1 MVLVPTGVTLIT
13 SNSREVLTRP
23 LTEREW
29 LENPTG
35 LSNRKRSNRKRS
47 KFTPQNTNDG
57 RRNMAE
63 YTEGNMAQTQAVSP
77 DPAALAAELRPLL
90 ARNAAQAER
99 ERRLPQENVEALEGA
114 NLFKL
119 MTPQRW
125 RGYGVPLA
133 TALSTFAE
141 LAKGCASSS
150 WVAMIIS
157 TSMWFASLLPDRGQE
172 EIFANP
178 AGLRVCSPFSPTA
191 MGQRVE
197 GGMRISGKF
206 PFASGCWHSS
216 WAALGFQAEDDA
228 HNVVD
233 QVFGFVPIS
242 EIEIEDTWFVAG
254 MCGTGSNTL
263 VAKDLF
269 IPDHRILSFRHALNG
284 DYPHRRHSG
293 ERSDR
298 WAFAPIFPLNLLGPV
313 VGIARSLLEAVI
325 DGTHKRPIT
334 FTTYSRQADAAVV
347 QHQMAE
353 SALKIDGAWL
363 HTMRA
368 ASDMDE
374 AAGSGRQL
382 DYVTRARIRGECGY
396 AAKLVRDAV
405 DALVSVSGASSFAEA
420 NPIQRMWRDASVATR
435 HAALATTDLEIYG
448 RALLGVE
455 GNITPA
461 I

>member
-1 MVLVPTGVTLIT
+1 
-13 SNSREVLTRP
+13 
-23 LTEREW
+23 
-29 LENPTG
+29 
-35 LSNRKRSNRKRS
+35 
-47 KFTPQNTNDG
+47 
-57 RRNMAE
+57 MAE
-63 YTEGNMAQTQAVSP
+63 TQTVSP
-77 DPAALAAELRPLL
+77 DPVALAAELRPLF

-99 ERRLPQENVEALEGA
+99 DRRLPQENIEALEGA

-119 MTPQRW
+119 MTPRRW
-125 RGYGVPLA
+125 GGYGVPLA
-133 TALSTFAE
+133 TALGTFAE
-141 LAKGCASSS
+141 LGRGCASTS
-150 WVAMIIS
+150 WVTMIIS
-157 TSMWFASLLPDRGQE
+157 ASTWFASLLPDRGQE

-178 AGLRVCSPFSPTA
+178 AGVRVCSPISPTA
-191 MGQRVE
+191 KGQRVD
-197 GGMRISGKF
+197 GGLRVSGKF

-216 WAALGFQAEDDA
+216 WAALGFQVEDDA

-242 EIEIEDTWFVAG
+242 EIEIEETWFVAG

-269 IPDHRILSFRHALNG
+269 IPDHRILSFRNLMSG

-293 ERSDR
+293 EPSDR
-298 WAFAPIFPLNLLGPV
+298 WSFSPLLPLNLLGTV

-325 DGTHKRPIT
+325 DGTQKRPIT
-334 FTTYSRQADAAVV
+334 FTTYSRQADAAVL

-363 HTMRA
+363 HTMRS
-368 ASDMDE
+368 ASDVDE
-374 AAGSGRQL
+374 AAGAGRQL
-382 DYVTRARIRGECGY
+382 EYAARARIRGECGY

-405 DALVSVSGASSFAEA
+405 DALVSVGGASSFADT

-435 HAALATTDLEIYG
+435 HAALATTNLEIYG

-455 GNITPA
+455 GNISPG

>member
-1 MVLVPTGVTLIT
+1 MVAKIAMCYAAV
-13 SNSREVLTRP
+13 
-23 LTEREW
+23 
-29 LENPTG
+29 
-35 LSNRKRSNRKRS
+35 KRSNHH
-47 KFTPQNTNDG
+47 G
-57 RRNMAE
+57 RCGKQKVDPGLIDC
-63 YTEGNMAQTQAVSP
+63 TEGNMAQTQDVSP
-77 DPAALAAELRPLL
+77 DPVALAAELRPLL

-99 ERRLPQENVEALEGA
+99 DRRLPQENVESLEAA

-119 MTPQRW
+119 MTPRRW
-125 RGYGVPLA
+125 GGYGAPLA
-133 TALSTFAE
+133 TSLSACAE

-150 WVAMIIS
+150 WVAMIINVC
-157 TSMWFASLLPDRGQE
+157 MWFASLLPDHGQE

-178 AGLRVCSPFSPTA
+178 AGLRACGPFSPTA
-191 MGQRVE
+191 IGQRVE

-216 WAALGFQAEDDA
+216 WAFLGFQAEDET
-228 HNVVD
+228 HNIID
-233 QVFGFVPIS
+233 QVLAFVPIS

-269 IPDHRILSFRHALNG
+269 IPDHRILSVRRALTG

-298 WAFAPIFPLNLLGPV
+298 WAFSPMFPLVLLGPV

-347 QHQMAE
+347 QYQMAE
-353 SALKIDGAWL
+353 AALKIDGAWL

-368 ASDMDE
+368 AGAMWMGRLEPD
-374 AAGSGRQL
+374 GSQ
-382 DYVTRARIRGECGY
+382 I
-396 AAKLVRDAV
+396 
-405 DALVSVSGASSFAEA
+405 
-420 NPIQRMWRDASVATR
+420 M
-435 HAALATTDLEIYG
+435 
-448 RALLGVE
+448 
-455 GNITPA
+455 
-461 I
+461 